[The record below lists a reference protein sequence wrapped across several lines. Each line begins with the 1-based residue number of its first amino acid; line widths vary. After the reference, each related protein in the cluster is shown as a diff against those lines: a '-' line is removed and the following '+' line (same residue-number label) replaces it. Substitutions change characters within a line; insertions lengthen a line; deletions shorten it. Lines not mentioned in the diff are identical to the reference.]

1 MAVFYTGPRPVT
13 KGRNSSDSVHTWKG
27 VSGTYS
33 NWSLFNTS
41 HVLDGAPNNDVRPG
55 AGSFP
60 HGLMLSRYFEGLD
73 SLSAIR
79 EMATPG
85 HTDNLRFRPLENK
98 AAGNAL
104 AFKSGYGHVDRVTS
118 YSLID
123 QYDDT
128 YRITHLDAPGH
139 TERSWGSADSAPTG
153 TAATFGK
160 FDIYVYKGVTDHG
173 MLASTR
179 GTTIPTD
186 AQSDYGRNKINEW
199 RGVTSSKAL
208 DV

>member
-13 KGRNSSDSVHTWKG
+13 KGRNSNDSVHTWKG
-27 VSGTYS
+27 TAGTYS

-60 HGLMLSRYFEGLD
+60 HGLMLSRYFEGLVNG
-73 SLSAIR
+73 SAVR
-79 EMATPG
+79 ELATPG
-85 HTDNLRFRPLENK
+85 HTDNQRYRPLENK

-104 AFKSGYGHVDRVTS
+104 VFKANYGHADRVTS

-123 QYDDT
+123 HYDDT
-128 YRITHLDAPGH
+128 NRQTRLDQPGH
-139 TERSWGSADSAPTG
+139 TERSWGTADIAPTG

-160 FDIYVYKGVTDHG
+160 FDIYIYKGTTSHK
-173 MLASTR
+173 MLASDL
-179 GTTIPTD
+179 GTTQPAD
-186 AQSDYGRNKINEW
+186 AQSPYGRNKINEW
-199 RGVTSSKAL
+199 RGVPSSEAL
-208 DV
+208 NI